1 MREDLISRKS
11 LLQKLDLF
19 NDRENGNKHFLLGI
33 ETAKE
38 VIGDEPAAFDEEN
51 VINKIKELK
60 KRYFLT
66 IANTGDEKLD
76 FSYTAVANTLD
87 QVIEIIEKG

>member
-19 NDRENGNKHFLLGI
+19 SDRENGNKHFFLGI

-38 VIGDEPAAFDEEN
+38 IIEDEPAAFDEEN
-51 VINKIKELK
+51 VMNRIKELK
-60 KRYFLT
+60 KK
-66 IANTGDEKLD
+66 I
-76 FSYTAVANTLD
+76 FSNNRKYRR
-87 QVIEIIEKG
+87 